1 MDIRKKLT
9 IRFCLIVMMLFML
22 FSVSVYF
29 FSSIHRKSEFYTR
42 LKNRGITVS
51 QILENIKE
59 MDTTLLKEI
68 NKNTKNALFGETIFI
83 YDNQHKLI
91 YSNVSSGN
99 ASILSQDL
107 LQTLGTKREYRFFL
121 QNMEALGFIYQ
132 GNKVKYDVIIS
143 ADDQL
148 GFSGL
153 QSLKVILLIGF
164 LLSSIFSY
172 LLGWIFS
179 GSALKPIAHIVNDV
193 EKITATALNLRLDEG
208 KRQDELERLA
218 ATFNRMLDRIQ
229 GAFES
234 QKGFISNASHEL
246 RTPLTSMK
254 GHIEVTLARE
264 RNSNEYA
271 ETLNAL
277 LLDIDNLS
285 KISNNLLA
293 LALATTDAGTLK
305 LTNVRLDELL
315 FSAKEELLKNHPD
328 YFINITFLSLP
339 EAEKQLSIEGSEQLI
354 KTAFLNLLENGC
366 KYSNNNSVEVLF
378 NGTSHEIRLD
388 FINSGVGIPEMEI
401 GQLFQPFYRGTN
413 VQDKP
418 GSGLGLALTQKII
431 ELHKG
436 GIEIRSVLAE
446 KTTVK
451 VVFPVSIAV

>member
-1 MDIRKKLT
+1 
-9 IRFCLIVMMLFML
+9 
-22 FSVSVYF
+22 
-29 FSSIHRKSEFYTR
+29 
-42 LKNRGITVS
+42 
-51 QILENIKE
+51 
-59 MDTTLLKEI
+59 
-68 NKNTKNALFGETIFI
+68 
-83 YDNQHKLI
+83 
-91 YSNVSSGN
+91 
-99 ASILSQDL
+99 
-107 LQTLGTKREYRFFL
+107 
-121 QNMEALGFIYQ
+121 MEALGFIYQ